1 VKLAPLVLILG
12 ACTFVS
18 ARASAQDA
26 PASGAESGAV
36 APEQSAPP
44 PPPPNY
50 APAPAPAVQEGSIR
64 DASDKRRPFTLSVLA
79 YVPWWYG
86 IGIGARVGF
95 EIPIVH
101 NGFIPSIND
110 SFSLEPSFAIAY
122 STYNQFSYYDD
133 LHALRYTPALAVLWS
148 FYFSPKFRVYGAVN
162 LGYTIV
168 DYTGDLGGY
177 EFKSDDYFYYEVSAG
192 IFYDFNQ
199 HLSVRAELGWQG
211 LRGGLALLF

>member
-1 VKLAPLVLILG
+1 VKLGPLVLILG

-18 ARASAQDA
+18 ARGSAQEA
-26 PASGAESGAV
+26 PASGAESSTV
-36 APEQSAPP
+36 APAP

-50 APAPAPAVQEGSIR
+50 APAPAPAALDGSIR
-64 DASDKRRPFTLSVLA
+64 DASAKRRPFTLSALA

-101 NGFIPSIND
+101 DGFIPSIND
-110 SFSLEPSFAIAY
+110 SFSLEPSFALAY

-133 LHALRYTPALAVLWS
+133 LHALRYTPALAALWS
-148 FYFSPKFRVYGAVN
+148 FYFSPKFRAYGAVN

-168 DYTGDLGGY
+168 SYTGDLGGY
-177 EFKSDDYFYYEVSAG
+177 EFANDDYFYYELSAG
-192 IFYDFNQ
+192 LFYDFSE
-199 HLSVRAELGWQG
+199 HLSVRAEIGWQG
-211 LRGGLALLF
+211 LRGGLAVLF